1 MGLNFGAGL
10 PSAGESPR
18 GGDHGD
24 RQKHWKVD
32 DRQGRSTCPHA
43 AIELKQ
49 TLSMEWHRL
58 QAFCRE
64 FATLFPA
71 LLGGKNACNW
81 AIPATGRSMAASARL
96 PNLRSCRWL
105 ISRRTATRPSIF
117 IQPITR
123 SSKSMIHPKAG
134 AAVASTKSC
143 LTCRIGRRRKDP
155 EILLM
160 PHRAAGGAVKAWAM
174 PA

>member
-24 RQKHWKVD
+24 RQKHWKVN
-32 DRQGRSTCPHA
+32 DRQGRSACPHA
-43 AIELKQ
+43 AIELEQ

-81 AIPATGRSMAASARL
+81 AIHGCVCAFTEPAVMSVADQSPHRH
-96 PNLRSCRWL
+96 
-105 ISRRTATRPSIF
+105 ATKHF
-117 IQPITR
+117 HATNHPIIEAYDPPEGWGWGWCCVDEIMFDLSDR
-123 SSKSMIHPKAG
+123 
-134 AAVASTKSC
+134 
-143 LTCRIGRRRKDP
+143 RRRKDP

-160 PHRAAGGAVKAWAM
+160 PYRAAGGAVKAWAM